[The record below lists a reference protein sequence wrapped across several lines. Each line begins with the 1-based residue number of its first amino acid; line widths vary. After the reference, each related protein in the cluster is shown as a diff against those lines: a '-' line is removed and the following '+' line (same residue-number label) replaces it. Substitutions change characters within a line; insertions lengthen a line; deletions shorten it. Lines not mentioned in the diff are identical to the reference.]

1 MLEELLM
8 GMFDMLLGRKPAT
21 AAKPRHSRPAPSTQF
36 DSQHTQAGGNSQSVR
51 KDLLRLVLRE
61 TLTRNGIP
69 PTWISADLLRTNSP
83 ARRETGLHVRFLVR
97 HWDPRL
103 VTYASAFE
111 REFTERLQLLDPLAT
126 NWLMGFSWQFTMEDR
141 SACPALPHA
150 STWTTPPPATAPA
163 PLASGEHSSY
173 GDVIAGPTALEQP
186 RPLDDVR
193 ADLERLLALRDEDMR
208 KHGTAERAYA
218 ATRPATL

>member
-1 MLEELLM
+1 M

-36 DSQHTQAGGNSQSVR
+36 AESQHTQAGGNSQSVR
-51 KDLLRLVLRE
+51 KDLLKVVLRE

-69 PTWISADLLRTNSP
+69 PTWVSADMLRTTSP
-83 ARRETGLHVRFLVR
+83 SRREPGLHVRFQVR

-103 VTYASAFE
+103 VQHAVAFE
-111 REFTERLQLLDPLAT
+111 RDFTERLQLLDPLSG
-126 NWLMGFSWQFTMEDR
+126 NWLMGFSWQFAMEDK
-141 SACPALPHA
+141 AGCPGLPHP
-150 STWTTPPPATAPA
+150 STWTAPPPPSEPA
-163 PLASGEHSSY
+163 PLTGPGEPSSY
-173 GDVIAGPTALEQP
+173 GDVIAGPTALEQS

-193 ADLERLLALRDEDMR
+193 ADLERLLALRDEDLR
-208 KHGTAERAYA
+208 KHGGPDRAYA